1 MPVKKLNDLFYFILF
16 STRKT
21 EIGIQGMHARS
32 PQKKFNTIYMPL
44 KKNIPLIKIQY
55 FKCKV
60 KCFNYTI
67 FNENKYILRKIFS
80 QWIDL
85 SRKNRS

>member
-1 MPVKKLNDLFYFILF
+1 MIYFILF
-16 STRKT
+16 SIRKT

-55 FKCKV
+55 LIKCKV

-67 FNENKYILRKIFS
+67 YNENKYILQKYFYSELTFREKIEVSF
-80 QWIDL
+80 W
-85 SRKNRS
+85 